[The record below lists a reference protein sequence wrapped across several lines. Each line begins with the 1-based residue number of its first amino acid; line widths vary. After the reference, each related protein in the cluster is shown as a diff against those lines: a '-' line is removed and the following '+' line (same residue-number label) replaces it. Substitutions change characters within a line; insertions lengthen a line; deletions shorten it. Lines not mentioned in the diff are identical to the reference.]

1 MKVKDAIEYLK
12 EYNPQDK
19 ILMMWWDADSLPI
32 AYTYPDDIVSNEEW
46 DKIIDI
52 TDGYGFDDVNNDVY
66 DILQE
71 TLFDIRKG
79 NNNESR

>member
-19 ILMMWWDADSLPI
+19 ILMMWWDADSL
-32 AYTYPDDIVSNEEW
+32 TYPDDIVSNEEW